1 MIFLWMFGSLE
12 EPEYMLTSLRSYK
25 TVTCSEISLILS
37 SLVATFVIC
46 LANSL
51 NPDQAQHFVGPD
63 LDPNC
68 LYSDGIPER
77 FFF

>member
-12 EPEYMLTSLRSYK
+12 EPEYMLKSLYSYK

-37 SLVATFVIC
+37 SLVTTFVIC
-46 LANSL
+46 FANSL

-68 LYSDGIPER
+68 FHSDGIPER
-77 FFF
+77 FF